1 MSAPSLRASSRP
13 WKVARHY
20 LGMLGSGGGAWGVG
34 AGLVH
39 ALTGTMDGNE
49 SIAFRG
55 VRTAAMLAFFLPL
68 LHWRS
73 SGHAGALDGAMPLGR
88 ARHDLIRIA
97 CGAVWACAAV
107 LVVVGFF
114 MLLAIHLVD
123 YPWWYPLPT
132 LLAGATMYLLGSAV
146 WLRSEK
152 PGRMLLLAFLLPFVA
167 GTALRFILGPGR
179 GGGTLTWAM
188 AATGLRAEGVLL
200 VPVHQW
206 LAGAAL
212 WLAIACTAVG
222 LSVTADRWLDPLG
235 RAWAGSRWATPLRRL
250 GRRGAPAAPLRAG
263 RRGAAGERRPAPSG
277 VVFARDVR
285 LLRPRMMWPLCLLAL
300 WLCVKVSVT
309 LDSSTTAEPAVFDP
323 WGFSL
328 LSMLAFLPL
337 LLWRDG
343 TGSRLL
349 YDDSLPVDGAKLR
362 TMRVAAGAVW
372 VGAIAL
378 AAVLVLTAGGIAA
391 GRVPSLQ
398 SVTPRVWVGV
408 PGAALLLY
416 LLGSV
421 PVLVS
426 SRHPLLATAAFWLS
440 FEALARV
447 DAPSGWDAWRFSP
460 WAALSPIGRTSGPE
474 VPWQTPLAIW
484 LPLAALAVAGAAA
497 LGASIDRTS
506 QNPHAEPVRT
516 SPMAAGGAA

>member
-1 MSAPSLRASSRP
+1 
-13 WKVARHY
+13 
-20 LGMLGSGGGAWGVG
+20 
-34 AGLVH
+34 
-39 ALTGTMDGNE
+39 MDGNE
-49 SIAFRG
+49 SAVFRG
-55 VRTAAMLAFFLPL
+55 VRTAVLLAFFLPL

-73 SGHAGALDGAMPLGR
+73 SGHAGVLDGAMPLGR

-114 MLLAIHLVD
+114 MLLGMRFVD
-123 YPWWYPLPT
+123 HPWWYPLPT
-132 LLAGATMYLLGSAV
+132 LAAGATTYLLGSAV

-152 PGRMLLLAFLLPFVA
+152 PGRMLLLAFFLPFIVAIALRLVLGPERGGGTSLWGMAATGLTAEGGLSVPVDRWLA
-167 GTALRFILGPGR
+167 GTALRLG
-179 GGGTLTWAM
+179 
-188 AATGLRAEGVLL
+188 
-200 VPVHQW
+200 
-206 LAGAAL
+206 
-212 WLAIACTAVG
+212 IACAAVW
-222 LSVTADRWLDPLG
+222 LSVTAESWLRPLRG
-235 RAWAGSRWATPLRRL
+235 GWAGGWRGVLRL

-263 RRGAAGERRPAPSG
+263 RLGAAGERRPAPSG

-285 LLRPRMMWPLCLLAL
+285 LLRPRMAWPLSLLAL

-309 LDSSTTAEPAVFDP
+309 LDGATTAEPAVFDP

-328 LSMLAFLPL
+328 LGMLAFLPL